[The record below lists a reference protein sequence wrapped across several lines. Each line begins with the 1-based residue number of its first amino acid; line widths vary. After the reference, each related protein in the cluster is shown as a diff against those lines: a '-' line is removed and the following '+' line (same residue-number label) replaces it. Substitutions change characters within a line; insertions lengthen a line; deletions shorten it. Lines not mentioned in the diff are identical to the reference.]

1 MILYLIYHVSDKRFG
16 NFILNGVTVSVYYK
30 KGTLLGV
37 VYIPA
42 HYKDASCLSKTLVS
56 AGSGTSS

>member
-1 MILYLIYHVSDKRFG
+1 MILYLNDYVSDKRFG
-16 NFILNGVTVSVYYK
+16 LVFLNGVTVSVYYR

-42 HYKDASCLSKTLVS
+42 PYKDASVGKLT
-56 AGSGTSS
+56 